1 MNGKGDA
8 VVMMDYQY
16 RRRAFQNLHVEQ
28 EEAKKEFQIQIKKGK
43 SLLASVAAWFS
54 FFHHTS

>member
-1 MNGKGDA
+1 
-8 VVMMDYQY
+8 MMDYQY

-28 EEAKKEFQIQIKKGK
+28 EEAKKDLKLKVRK
-43 SLLASVAAWFS
+43 SKSMLASIAAFFS

>member
-1 MNGKGDA
+1 
-8 VVMMDYQY
+8 MMDYQY

-28 EEAKKEFQIQIKKGK
+28 EEAKTEIKEHIKKSK
-43 SLLASVAAWFS
+43 SMLASIAAFFS

>member
-1 MNGKGDA
+1 M
-8 VVMMDYQY
+8 MMDYQY

-28 EEAKKEFQIQIKKGK
+28 EEAKNEMKQHIKKSK
-43 SLLASVAAWFS
+43 TMMAYLSSFFC